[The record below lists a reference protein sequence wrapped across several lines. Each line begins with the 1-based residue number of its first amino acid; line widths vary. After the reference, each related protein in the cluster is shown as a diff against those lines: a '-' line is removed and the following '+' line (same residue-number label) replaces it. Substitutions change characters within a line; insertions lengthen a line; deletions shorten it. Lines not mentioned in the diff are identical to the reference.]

1 MKKEKISRFKML
13 KTATLLIWVLA
24 WVSLLGGLALAVIWL
39 AFPNIVAQIGIAS
52 PYNSAWLSALAMLI
66 GGVLYGIVLFA
77 AAEFV
82 QVFLSMEENLKK
94 LRELLDKK

>member
-1 MKKEKISRFKML
+1 MKKEKLSRFRML
-13 KTATLLIWVLA
+13 KTFSLLLWILA
-24 WVSLLGGLALAVIWL
+24 WVSLLGGLVLAVIWI
-39 AFPNIVAQIGIAS
+39 AFPNIVAQAGVAS
-52 PYNSAWLSALAMLI
+52 PYDSAWLSALVLLI
-66 GGVLYGIVLFA
+66 GGVLYSIVFFA